1 MLEIGTSGSVGA
13 PGAAW
18 GNPTGARL
26 AQHVGRAAPCCRSNT
41 FAVSRRGSLTICDTS
56 LVERGIALRSGI
68 VATGSE
74 V

>member
-1 MLEIGTSGSVGA
+1 VL
-13 PGAAW
+13 
-18 GNPTGARL
+18 
-26 AQHVGRAAPCCRSNT
+26 QSNT
-41 FAVSRRGSLTICDTS
+41 FAVSPRGSLTICDAS

>member
-1 MLEIGTSGSVGA
+1 
-13 PGAAW
+13 
-18 GNPTGARL
+18 
-26 AQHVGRAAPCCRSNT
+26 
-41 FAVSRRGSLTICDTS
+41 VSRRGSLTICDTS